1 VFSPEST
8 VRRLERSVRRMA
20 GEGKKDSLILKMHP
34 DVALYVLENEHDFA
48 RKLEKS
54 LGISLDVR
62 DDPLLKPDEFKLVL
76 KGAERDVTQQY
87 AVA

>member
-1 VFSPEST
+1 
-8 VRRLERSVRRMA
+8 M
-20 GEGKKDSLILKMHP
+20 
-34 DVALYVLENEHDFA
+34 YVLENEHDFA
-48 RKLEKS
+48 RKLEKA
-54 LGISLDVR
+54 LGLHLDVR

>member
-1 VFSPEST
+1 
-8 VRRLERSVRRMA
+8 MA
-20 GEGKKDSLILKMHP
+20 SEGRKDAIIVKMHP
-34 DVALYVLENEHDFA
+34 DVAMYVLENEHDFA
-48 RKLEKS
+48 RKLEKA
-54 LGISLDVR
+54 LGLHLDVR